1 MLLIIFIAIGLALIV
16 AAGVI
21 IGQAVSEF
29 GDGFTL
35 LKGIGSAALVIGGL
49 AMIFVGFGWREVGPG
64 QVGVKTRF
72 GEVQTGTLLP
82 GLHWLFPAVDNLVVF
97 DGRVQAYNFE
107 NIESATKD
115 LQQVQL
121 SGLINFRIDS
131 AKADRI
137 LQEVGQP
144 EDYALKVFL
153 RPSNTA
159 LKEITPEFDAFNVIN
174 NRDLIGQRTLENLRE
189 RMAEFNIIVDRVS
202 VENITLN
209 EQFLKSVE
217 AKQIAEQDL
226 ARAFFEA
233 DRDVRLA
240 EGERDARVTR
250 AAGEAQAN
258 DLINASLTEQLLQ
271 WTYIQRL
278 ADNVQLMLVP
288 SDQGLIFDLGA
299 ITDGVSSEPAP
310 ARVSL
315 PTPPEVPTEDS

>member
-1 MLLIIFIAIGLALIV
+1 VLLIIFIVVGLALIV
-16 AAGVI
+16 GAGVI
-21 IGQAVSEF
+21 IGQAASEF
-29 GDGFTL
+29 GSGFSL
-35 LKGIGSAALVIGGL
+35 AKGIVSGALIIGGL
-49 AMIFVGFGWREVGPG
+49 ALVFVGFGWREIGPG

-72 GEVQTGTLLP
+72 GAVQAGTLLP
-82 GLHWLFPAVDNLVVF
+82 GLHWIIPAVDGITVF

-115 LQQVQL
+115 LQQVKL

-144 EDYALKVFL
+144 EDYAQKVFL

-189 RMAEFNIIVDRVS
+189 RMEDFNIIVDRVS

-209 EQFLKSVE
+209 DQFLSSVE

-226 ARAFFEA
+226 ARANFEA

-240 EGERDARVTR
+240 EGERDARITR
-250 AAGEAQAN
+250 AAGESQAN

-288 SDQGLIFDLGA
+288 SDQGLIFDLGG
-299 ITDGVSSEPAP
+299 ITEMAASGP
-310 ARVSL
+310 ARQFWPS
-315 PTPPEVPTEDS
+315 PQGDSSDEPP